1 MCVGLVKLYRSI
13 WRNVC
18 SYEKYFYYT
27 LCNHTTIYFPSAD
40 QNCTELQ
47 GLGVVQRLVT
57 LLNSQDKVVR
67 ACGIICLAVMIPH
80 CKLMG
85 RYWYGTLYQ
94 DNTSSLIMNI
104 YIYYSIGKEIAIEV
118 KLYSFIS
125 EHAQTRWLVNV
136 NCIISL
142 VYCLLLIEELFV
154 VERASYVVSH
164 LAGMLMPMFMHIYIY
179 SATYICCMH
188 KNSGVETVQ

>member
-1 MCVGLVKLYRSI
+1 M
-13 WRNVC
+13 
-18 SYEKYFYYT
+18 
-27 LCNHTTIYFPSAD
+27 
-40 QNCTELQ
+40 
-47 GLGVVQRLVT
+47 QRLVT